1 MKDYLA
7 PLVPGSLFH
16 IYNRANGNE
25 KLFSTPENY
34 TYFLRQY
41 QQHISPLVNTYC
53 YCLLPNHFHFL
64 IRCKEEN
71 IVEKHLLDNCKNVQA
86 LTWFRTLSGLEKEHS
101 LANHISRQF
110 SNWLNGYTQ
119 AYNKQQKRKGS
130 LFMRPY
136 KRVLIRE
143 EKHLINVIR
152 YIHFNPVEAGL
163 CIQPEKWENSSY
175 HLIIS
180 GKENSFINRS
190 AVIECF
196 GDLENF
202 INCHNNPELV

>member
-1 MKDYLA
+1 MKDYIA
-7 PLVPGSLFH
+7 PLVPGSIFH

-34 TYFLRQY
+34 KYFLRQY
-41 QQHISPLVNTYC
+41 QQYISPIVNTYC

-64 IRCKEEN
+64 VQCKEEN
-71 IVEKHLLDNCKNVQA
+71 IIEKHFLDNCKNIQT
-86 LTWFRTLSGLEKEHS
+86 LIGFGNLSGFEKEQFLS
-101 LANHISRQF
+101 NHISRQF

-130 LFMRPY
+130 LFMRPF
-136 KRVLIRE
+136 KRVSISE
-143 EKHLINVIR
+143 ERHLINVIR

-190 AVIECF
+190 AVIEYF
-196 GDLENF
+196 EDLENF
-202 INCHNNPELV
+202 VYCHNNSELV